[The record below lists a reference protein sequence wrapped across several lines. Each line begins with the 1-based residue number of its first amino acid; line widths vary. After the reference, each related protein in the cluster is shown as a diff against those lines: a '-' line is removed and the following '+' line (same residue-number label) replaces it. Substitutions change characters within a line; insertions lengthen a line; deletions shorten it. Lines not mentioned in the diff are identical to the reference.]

1 MRIQKEFSLLH
12 FLIYKLVKNVL
23 YII

>member
-1 MRIQKEFSLLH
+1 MRIQREFSLLQ
-12 FLIYKLVKNVL
+12 FLIYKLVKEVL